1 MEERVTTAAT
11 QIPTSRVRPTIST
24 PFHIDREW
32 WERAGRELQV
42 FLRDNLCPEHRQQY
56 DDSEPGL
63 KVDHVDPASGEVTV
77 MDRFQDLLIS
87 HCSQQPDFV
96 TPQMSLINAIFR
108 IFLASGN
115 LPQTPEQLS
124 ERTGRPPQMILRT
137 LSGPRIYRG
146 IRPLE

>member
-1 MEERVTTAAT
+1 MEKGVTTAAAR
-11 QIPTSRVRPTIST
+11 IPTSRVRPTLST
-24 PFHIDREW
+24 QFHIDREW

-42 FLRDNLCPEHRQQY
+42 YLRDHLCPEHRQQY
-56 DDSEPGL
+56 DESEPGL
-63 KVDHVDPASGEVTV
+63 KVDHVDPYSGEVTV

-96 TPQMSLINAIFR
+96 TPQMSLVNAIFR

-124 ERTGRPPQMILRT
+124 ERTGRSPQTILRT

>member
-1 MEERVTTAAT
+1 MERDMTTAAAK
-11 QIPTSRVRPTIST
+11 IPPSRVRPNLST
-24 PFHIDREW
+24 QFHIDREL

-42 FLRDNLCPEHRQQY
+42 YLRDHLCPEHRQQY
-56 DDSEPGL
+56 DESEPGL
-63 KVDHVDPASGEVTV
+63 NVDHVDPHSGEVTI
-77 MDRFQDLLIS
+77 MDRFQHLLIA

-108 IFLASGN
+108 SFLASGN
-115 LPQTPEQLS
+115 LPMTPEQLS
-124 ERTGRPPQMILRT
+124 ERTGRSPQMILRT